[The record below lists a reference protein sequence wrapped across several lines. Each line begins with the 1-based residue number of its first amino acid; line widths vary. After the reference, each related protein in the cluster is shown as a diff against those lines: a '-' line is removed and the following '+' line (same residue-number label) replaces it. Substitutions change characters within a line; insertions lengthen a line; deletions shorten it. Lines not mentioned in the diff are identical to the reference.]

1 MSDPFPKDPQIDY
14 PRHYEAF
21 LNATLG
27 AVLAA
32 CPSCSRNY
40 LNLCPLKNKNK
51 KSP

>member
-27 AVLAA
+27 AVLGASM
-32 CPSCSRNY
+32 PRLQQKLS
-40 LNLCPLKNKNK
+40 
-51 KSP
+51 